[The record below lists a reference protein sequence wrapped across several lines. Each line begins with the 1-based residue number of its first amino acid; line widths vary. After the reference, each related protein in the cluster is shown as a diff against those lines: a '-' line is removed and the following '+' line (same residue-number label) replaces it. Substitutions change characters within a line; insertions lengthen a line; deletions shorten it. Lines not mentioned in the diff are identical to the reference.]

1 MVLKGRLNQKLEERS
16 KITFEF
22 PGGDIRV
29 LPFFENINISESKKA
44 NYVKYQPL
52 GRSSPIV
59 SYTGSDAKQIKLDF
73 KITLPLIQEMVSK
86 DLVSLTFSKNSKS
99 DGTITKQD
107 FKVGSKPS
115 DNYNYKVTNA
125 DAQAFN
131 NDYLTLVS
139 PPPKVNLG
147 GFVFFDEESPASLN
161 IFNRK
166 IIDVI
171 VYWLNLI
178 RASVVNNSTTVY
190 QGPPIIRITHGVM
203 YQGVPCLCN
212 GYTIDKDDDAGLDN
226 ATLLP
231 RIINVSLDLMELRH
245 GNFADYEPNT
255 PIARDNI
262 IGWEAIIKPDS
273 KYSVTM
279 DPLPIKSSEG

>member
-1 MVLKGRLNQKLEERS
+1 
-16 KITFEF
+16 
-22 PGGDIRV
+22 
-29 LPFFENINISESKKA
+29 
-44 NYVKYQPL
+44 
-52 GRSSPIV
+52 
-59 SYTGSDAKQIKLDF
+59 
-73 KITLPLIQEMVSK
+73 MVSK

-107 FKVGSKPS
+107 FRVGSKPS

-125 DAQAFN
+125 DALAFN
-131 NDYLTLVS
+131 TDYLTLVS
-139 PPPKVNLG
+139 PS
-147 GFVFFDEESPASLN
+147 VFSDEESPASLN

-212 GYTIDKDDDAGLDN
+212 GYTIDKDDVAGLDN